1 MEPVDRGPVGRDLF
15 ESLEWYAQG
24 NPEELAEIDRI
35 RRLLTETGAWAG
47 WRYQAEEGEPAPE
60 ASTDPAVRRDVNGT
74 EKTRLNRE

>member
-1 MEPVDRGPVGRDLF
+1 MDLF

-24 NPEELAEIDRI
+24 DLEELAEIDRV

-47 WRYQAEEGEPAPE
+47 WRCQAKEGERAPE